1 MFAWT
6 WNDKCLPYA
15 FMLAL
20 MASDDGFG
28 CYGLSKCINI
38 GTCMHSKEIEHQAN
52 ADQRHMSLPEPG
64 RHITQILKSYDT
76 LILKLG
82 NFFFSLL
89 L

>member
-1 MFAWT
+1 
-6 WNDKCLPYA
+6 
-15 FMLAL
+15 

-82 NFFFSLL
+82 NFFFFFAFIDSMFFVIDQQSCL
-89 L
+89 

>member
-1 MFAWT
+1 
-6 WNDKCLPYA
+6 
-15 FMLAL
+15 

-28 CYGLSKCINI
+28 WYGLKLSKRINI

-82 NFFFSLL
+82 NFFFFAFIDSMFFVIDQQSCL
-89 L
+89 

>member
-20 MASDDGFG
+20 MASDDGYG
-28 CYGLSKCINI
+28 WYGLSKRINI

-52 ADQRHMSLPEPG
+52 ADQRHMSFTWAWKAHNPNLK
-64 RHITQILKSYDT
+64 ILRYSHFET
-76 LILKLG
+76 
-82 NFFFSLL
+82 
-89 L
+89 